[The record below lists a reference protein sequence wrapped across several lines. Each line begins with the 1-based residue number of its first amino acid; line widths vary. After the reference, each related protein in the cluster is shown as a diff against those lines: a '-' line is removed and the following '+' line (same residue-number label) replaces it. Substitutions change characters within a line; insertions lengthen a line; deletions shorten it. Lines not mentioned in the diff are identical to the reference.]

1 MKKTLFDL
9 SVCQPNKDSKFHG
22 GGVYGYIVF
31 KELVK
36 IEPKQIV
43 AYYYFNRFIEPSV
56 LMIIERLGIQVV
68 DRNKVSIGEALRQSG
83 AERVYSPLYS
93 SHYDKIIAE
102 GMPFIITVHGLRAL
116 EMLTDRD
123 EPNYAT
129 DFKQWLKA
137 KIKIS
142 LLGCRVWKKYYR
154 QYETLF
160 SSPNVR
166 IVTVSQHSKYSI
178 KSYYPQV
185 NIDNISVF
193 YSPSTTVNGYEQ
205 YSHQSKEKYYMII
218 SANRWLKN
226 AGRAIAALDRIFD
239 NHPNI
244 CDHVKVLGLKK
255 TTGVYKRIQ
264 HKEKFEL
271 LGYQTQEQ
279 LESIYAGAYAFIYPT
294 LNEGFGYPPLEA
306 MKYGVPVVASAF
318 SSIPEVCGD
327 AVLYANPYSVEE
339 ISNRILQLENQ
350 SLYAFMKKRGLER
363 YSEIY
368 DVQMKDLD
376 DLIRCIIS
384 EDIK

>member
-279 LESIYAGAYAFIYPT
+279 LESLYAGAYAFIYPT

-318 SSIPEVCGD
+318 SSIPEVCSD

-384 EDIK
+384 EDI

>member
-1 MKKTLFDL
+1 MKKILFDL
-9 SVCQPNKDSKFHG
+9 SVCQPNNESKFHG

-43 AYYYFNRFIEPSV
+43 AYYYFNRFIESSV
-56 LMIIERLGIQVV
+56 LMIIERFGIQVV

-142 LLGCRVWKKYYR
+142 PLGCRIWKKYYR

-185 NIDNISVF
+185 NIDNVSVF
-193 YSPSTTVNGYEQ
+193 YSPSTTVEGYGQ
-205 YSHQSKEKYYMII
+205 YSHQSKDKYYMII

-255 TTGVYKRIQ
+255 NTGVYKRIH
-264 HKEKFEL
+264 HKEKFKL

-279 LESIYAGAYAFIYPT
+279 LEFLYAGAYAFIYPT

-327 AVLYANPYSVEE
+327 AVLYVNPYSVEE

-363 YSEIY
+363 YKQIY
-368 DVQMKDLD
+368 NVQIKDLD

-384 EDIK
+384 GNI